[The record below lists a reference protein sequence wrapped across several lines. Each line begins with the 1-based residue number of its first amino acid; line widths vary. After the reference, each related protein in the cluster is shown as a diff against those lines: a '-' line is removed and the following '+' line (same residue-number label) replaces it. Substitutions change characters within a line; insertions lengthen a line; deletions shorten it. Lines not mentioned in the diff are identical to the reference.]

1 MLPKS
6 ELYQVRIAV
15 VIAAAL
21 FLVIGLSEIR
31 IAWRTHSSKID
42 SLANLRTAVVFA
54 LMGLT
59 ATKEL
64 FALNLEPGLGVL
76 NQKLEFLVR
85 QIEEENEAQPDN
97 SS

>member
-1 MLPKS
+1 
-6 ELYQVRIAV
+6 
-15 VIAAAL
+15 
-21 FLVIGLSEIR
+21 
-31 IAWRTHSSKID
+31 
-42 SLANLRTAVVFA
+42 
-54 LMGLT
+54 MGLT